1 MPPAAPRTS
10 FPIGRYL
17 LYVLLAALALAALY
31 FAVVINW
38 SYSIGERAGWIQKF
52 SKKGWLCKTWEGE
65 IALVSMPGAIP
76 EKFPFT
82 VVDDEVAD
90 RINKSMGRRVTLHYE
105 QKVGLPGSC
114 FGETRYY
121 VTRVLAVDEMQYGP
135 GGAPVPMG
143 PAGTP
148 PPAGTVS
155 PAGTPP
161 PAGTTSPAGTPSP
174 AAPSVPPPPALS
186 PPADSST
193 VSAPGSGLSPGAV
206 TPGLPA
212 APGLPA
218 TPGLPAAPAVP
229 APGAAPAARP

>member
-17 LYVLLAALALAALY
+17 LYVLLAAVALAALY
-31 FAVVINW
+31 FAVAINW
-38 SYSIGERAGWIQKF
+38 SYSVGERAGWIQKF

-135 GGAPVPMG
+135 GGTPVPMG
-143 PAGTP
+143 PAVTP
-148 PPAGTVS
+148 PPA
-155 PAGTPP
+155 ATPP
-161 PAGTTSPAGTPSP
+161 AATPP
-174 AAPSVPPPPALS
+174 AATPPS
-186 PPADSST
+186 DTSSAP
-193 VSAPGSGLSPGAV
+193 APGSGLPPAA
-206 TPGLPA
+206 TPPGLPA
-212 APGLPA
+212 AP
-218 TPGLPAAPAVP
+218 
-229 APGAAPAARP
+229 RP